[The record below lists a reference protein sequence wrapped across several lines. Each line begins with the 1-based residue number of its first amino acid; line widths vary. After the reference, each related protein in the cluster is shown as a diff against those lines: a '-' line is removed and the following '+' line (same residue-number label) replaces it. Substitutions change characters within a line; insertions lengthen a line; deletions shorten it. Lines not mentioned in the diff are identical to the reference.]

1 MDFVQKGTQVDKL
14 ATLAAKHILR
24 VYGRAGSGL
33 TGYWGTT
40 LRFQGRTFV
49 TRCELSSFL
58 SFSSAQAVELGVC
71 VFFCVFAYFC
81 VFLPP
86 AFFFSPMSF
95 KQYPA
100 TFKQQENIW
109 AQWGFV
115 EFGPKRCVCL
125 APTLHVHSLLKE
137 KRVWCVSIRSLR
149 IYG

>member
-71 VFFCVFAYFC
+71 VCFFA
-81 VFLPP
+81 FLRIS
-86 AFFFSPMSF
+86 AFFSPLPF
-95 KQYPA
+95 FFP
-100 TFKQQENIW
+100 
-109 AQWGFV
+109 
-115 EFGPKRCVCL
+115 P
-125 APTLHVHSLLKE
+125 
-137 KRVWCVSIRSLR
+137 
-149 IYG
+149 